1 MWHRFSP
8 GGMQPPF
15 FARGA
20 VKFVIL
26 EMLQE
31 KPQHGYEIMKGIE
44 SRGDGFYTPSPGAIY
59 PTLQMLEEMGY
70 VVSHTAGNKK
80 IYEITAEG
88 KLYLAENKENMENVF
103 PAPGEMPFAN
113 KLEPDV
119 RDTLEELRNLAGTVV
134 RGGRAPRRLRP
145 EQYKEIQKVL
155 KQARIDIEAV
165 IKKT

>member
-1 MWHRFSP
+1 
-8 GGMQPPF
+8 
-15 FARGA
+15 
-20 VKFVIL
+20 
-26 EMLQE
+26 
-31 KPQHGYEIMKGIE
+31 
-44 SRGDGFYTPSPGAIY
+44 
-59 PTLQMLEEMGY
+59 MLEEMGY

-119 RDTLEELRNLAGTVV
+119 RDTLDELRNLAGTVV